1 MFDIKEVQKEA
12 EKEIA
17 EEKKTAAKT
26 AIKAKLRQIAAAE
39 KVLKNLRD
47 EYDVLLAD
55 IGA

>member
-17 EEKKTAAKT
+17 EEKKTAAKK
-26 AIKAKLRQIAAAE
+26 AIKDKLRQIAAAE
-39 KVLKNLRD
+39 KVVKNLRD